1 MASAASNS
9 STATARLRAGLQDR
23 SRPLHLYG
31 STPPRSGSGPDVVE
45 EAADKLIG
53 RLRGL
58 PVDGLV
64 VYDIQDESGR
74 TSVPRPFPFTGTV
87 EPRAYSRLLG
97 DRSGLAAINYKSLGA
112 LDHAGWNAWLDE
124 TAADY
129 GLHFLSIV
137 GRPTS
142 GVQYSLSLPQAI
154 ATAKQ
159 HPADYCLGGVLI
171 AERDS
176 PDQSEA
182 ERLLTKGAE
191 GCSYFISQTVYHAEP
206 TIRVLKNYLR
216 RCDETG
222 ATPRRIVFTFAP
234 CGREKTMA
242 FIKWLGVNVA
252 PECERSILGATDPLR
267 KSIEICRD
275 NLREILDQDYA
286 SRIPLG
292 INVESVSINRDEID
306 ATVELFG
313 VLSAVLQGR

>member
-1 MASAASNS
+1 MVAVPSAA
-9 STATARLRAGLQDR
+9 TERLRASLQDR
-23 SRPLHLYG
+23 DRPLQLYG
-31 STPPRSGSGPDVVE
+31 STPPRAGSTAEVVQ
-45 EAADKLIG
+45 EAADKLVG

-87 EPRAYSRLLG
+87 EPRAYSRLLT

-112 LDHAGWNAWLDE
+112 LDHPGWNAWLDE
-124 TAADY
+124 TAQEY

-154 ATAKQ
+154 AEAKQ
-159 HPADYCLGGVLI
+159 HAANYCLGGVLI
-171 AERDS
+171 AERDT
-176 PDQSEA
+176 PTQSEA

-206 TIRVLKNYLR
+206 TVRVLKNYLR
-216 RCDETG
+216 GCEESG

-234 CGREKTMA
+234 CGRAKTMA
-242 FIKWLGVNVA
+242 FIKWLGVNVTA
-252 PECERSILGATDPLR
+252 ECERSILSAPDPLR
-267 KSIEICRD
+267 KSIQICRD

-306 ATVELFG
+306 ATVELFD
-313 VLSAVLQGR
+313 VLSAVLKGR

>member
-1 MASAASNS
+1 MVSAATSAAS
-9 STATARLRAGLQDR
+9 ARLRASLQDR
-23 SRPLHLYG
+23 DRTLRLYG
-31 STPPRSGSGPDVVE
+31 STPPRLGSSDEVVQ

-87 EPRAYSRLLG
+87 EPRAYSRLLA
-97 DRSGLAAINYKSLGA
+97 DRSGLAAINYKSLGN

-124 TAADY
+124 TARDY

-137 GRPTS
+137 GRPTA

-154 ATAKQ
+154 AEAKR
-159 HPADYCLGGVLI
+159 HPTDYCLGGVLI
-171 AERDS
+171 AERDA
-176 PDQSEA
+176 PGQSEA

-206 TIRVLKNYLR
+206 TIRVLNDYLR
-216 RCDETG
+216 DCDETG

-242 FIKWLGVNVA
+242 FIKWLGVRVT
-252 PECERSILGATDPLR
+252 PECERRILGAADPLR
-267 KSIEICRD
+267 TSIEICRD
-275 NLREILDQDYA
+275 NLREILDQDYTR
-286 SRIPLG
+286 RIPLG

-306 ATVELFG
+306 ATVELLG
-313 VLSAVLQGR
+313 VLSGVLEGR